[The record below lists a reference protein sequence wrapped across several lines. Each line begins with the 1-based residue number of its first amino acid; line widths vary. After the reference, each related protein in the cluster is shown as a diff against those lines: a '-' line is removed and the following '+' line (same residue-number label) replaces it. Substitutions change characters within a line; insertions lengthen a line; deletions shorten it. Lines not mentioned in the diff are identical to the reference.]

1 MITRRTAIGAI
12 AGAGAAAGDMAKS
25 VGGQPVNWGVQPEQF
40 GIELKEQVD
49 QISKPKMSRALAAKA
64 VFVANPDLY
73 EAARSICFQNHRN
86 VDHIDPDIAV
96 LKSLSPMAK
105 ITFQR
110 QRNVEREMTYWWNV
124 EDMSI
129 TDRIHAAIS
138 ELMWGKQP

>member
-1 MITRRTAIGAI
+1 MA
-12 AGAGAAAGDMAKS
+12 AGAAAGRL
-25 VGGQPVNWGVQPEQF
+25 VGGVGGGGSLVDATTYVPKEWQF
-40 GIELKEQVD
+40 GTELKQQVD
-49 QISKPKMSRALAAKA
+49 QVSKPNMSRALAAKA

-73 EAARSICFQNHRN
+73 EAARSTCFYNNRN

-105 ITFQR
+105 VTFQR
-110 QRNVEREMTYWWNV
+110 QRNVEREMAYWSNQ